1 MSVEAMRQALEALST
16 TDTHPLSSVEQYD
29 KEMLAMEALRDAIA
43 DAIEQEKQRRW
54 KRLTEGDI
62 YRFVTTAPNYPTD
75 RDLAD
80 LVKNVEMLLKEKNH
94 A

>member
-29 KEMLAMEALRDAIA
+29 KEMLAMEALQDAIA
-43 DAIEQEKQRRW
+43 DAEEIKYACAIEDKLR
-54 KRLTEGDI
+54 K
-62 YRFVTTAPNYPTD
+62 
-75 RDLAD
+75 
-80 LVKNVEMLLKEKNH
+80 KNH

>member
-43 DAIEQEKQRRW
+43 DAEEIKYACANEAK
-54 KRLTEGDI
+54 
-62 YRFVTTAPNYPTD
+62 
-75 RDLAD
+75 
-80 LVKNVEMLLKEKNH
+80 LKEKNNVS
-94 A
+94 